1 VSLPVTAI
9 IAARNEE
16 TSIAAAVRSAID
28 AGTAEVIVVD
38 GGSADRTR
46 EEAAS
51 AGARVIECEPM
62 RSRQFN
68 RGASEASNEGLIFLH
83 ADTTLPAG
91 AAAAVLDAL
100 KRAEFGGFRLA
111 FAESSWRLRL
121 AAFLINLRTR
131 LTSSPWGDQAQF
143 IRRSTFLRDG
153 GFREIPLMDDY
164 ELAARMRRRSVV
176 LPLTVI
182 TSGRRFLRL
191 GLLRTAAIN
200 WTIVVAWRLGVRA
213 ERVARWYGRGRG

>member
-1 VSLPVTAI
+1 VSLPVTVI

-16 TSIAAAVRSAID
+16 TSVAAAVRSAID
-28 AGTAEVIVVD
+28 AGVAEVIVVD
-38 GGSADRTR
+38 GESADRTR

-51 AGARVIECEPM
+51 AGARVIGCEPM

-68 RGASEASNEGLIFLH
+68 RGASEASNDALIFLH
-83 ADTTLPAG
+83 ADTTLPSG

-100 KRAEFGGFRLA
+100 NRAEFGGFRLA

-121 AAFLINLRTR
+121 AAFLINVRTR
-131 LTSSPWGDQAQF
+131 LTSSPWGDQGQF

-164 ELAARMRRRSVV
+164 ELASRMRQKSVL

-200 WTIVVAWRLGVRA
+200 WTIVVAWKLGVRA
-213 ERVARWYGRGRG
+213 ERVARWYGG